1 MHRYF
6 HFRGLHAYLIVVPTE
21 WHWHLKDSGR
31 YQHYRHLR
39 RREAEQVLHELA
51 RRDRQLLHRLYR
63 AFVTPHPS
71 PGLFDGDLLQGLLR
85 GIGSDPWL
93 SEKDAPPRFARFY
106 VLREDRPRLVL
117 PPAPVLDPWK
127 EHRETIEAARAAP
140 RTWVGVETVDR
151 DGMPVAGVRCE
162 ILLADGDVRTV
173 RTDAHGKA
181 RLEPIPQGQCHIRLP
196 ELDGSAWKPESG
208 AASSKL
214 DKGYARLHVV
224 RRGDNLTAIARQYGI
239 TGWKKLWDYSGN
251 EKLRKRRKNPNVLYP
266 GDEVA
271 IPPIEV
277 HQISRSTD
285 EMHRII
291 ITAELVELRVVLVD
305 HNQLPF
311 KSEPYEVRFSLR
323 DDSPARTG
331 ITDDQ
336 GLVIEQL
343 TAHEPLAWLDLPG
356 PGLRWAF
363 DLRNALLPIPNRES
377 LDDDKDPATE
387 ELAVKGLQARLNAL
401 GFPVGE
407 VDGKLGPRTQSAL
420 ALLADAPPAAD
431 PGADEYEGTRDAEA
445 AQLDDTLLAR
455 VDDMF
460 EVVG

>member
-1 MHRYF
+1 
-6 HFRGLHAYLIVVPTE
+6 
-21 WHWHLKDSGR
+21 
-31 YQHYRHLR
+31 
-39 RREAEQVLHELA
+39 
-51 RRDRQLLHRLYR
+51 
-63 AFVTPHPS
+63 
-71 PGLFDGDLLQGLLR
+71 
-85 GIGSDPWL
+85 
-93 SEKDAPPRFARFY
+93 
-106 VLREDRPRLVL
+106 
-117 PPAPVLDPWK
+117 
-127 EHRETIEAARAAP
+127 
-140 RTWVGVETVDR
+140 
-151 DGMPVAGVRCE
+151 
-162 ILLADGDVRTV
+162 
-173 RTDAHGKA
+173 
-181 RLEPIPQGQCHIRLP
+181 
-196 ELDGSAWKPESG
+196 
-208 AASSKL
+208 
-214 DKGYARLHVV
+214 
-224 RRGDNLTAIARQYGI
+224 
-239 TGWKKLWDYSGN
+239 
-251 EKLRKRRKNPNVLYP
+251 
-266 GDEVA
+266 
-271 IPPIEV
+271 
-277 HQISRSTD
+277 
-285 EMHRII
+285 
-291 ITAELVELRVVLVD
+291 VVLVD

-343 TAHEPLAWLDLPG
+343 SAHDPLAWLDLPG

-455 VDDMF
+455 VDNMF